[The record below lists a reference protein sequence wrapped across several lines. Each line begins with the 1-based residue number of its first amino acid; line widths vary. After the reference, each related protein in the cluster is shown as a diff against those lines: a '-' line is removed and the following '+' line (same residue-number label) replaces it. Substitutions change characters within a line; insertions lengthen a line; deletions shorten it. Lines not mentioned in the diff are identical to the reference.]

1 MAGFGRTLR
10 RFDRWLNDT
19 PERALEQAYDAA
31 LKIKALESQHFEG
44 QPITNRTGKYSE
56 TAFALIQADL
66 NKYLQTLDIRLKE
79 FKASRSIVNST
90 NSAKK
95 SFNLPTDSNALEGFD
110 QNAVVLEKLSFIDA
124 VLARYKSGQSTSVA
138 LVPTSSSATTSLS
151 TRTDAG
157 GKLPDW
163 YSEATDADDDDGLL
177 DRTGVLPR
185 SITTSLNRIKQEL
198 DPNSEQRVVQS
209 FRSTQTKTR
218 IAIRFLLLIIALPL
232 LAQQISKPLIVGPI
246 VDHFRHPERAQ
257 IFLNAELREE
267 ALRELKLFEEE
278 LRFEN
283 LLGRLALPEL
293 QAPESKAPS
302 IGSGPTQE
310 PPQGASKEASK
321 ETSKASQEIQS
332 PESKEAK
339 EPTSEPLK
347 TEKEP
352 VLSLEERL
360 KEKAEELAKEY
371 GSRGSDAVKNI
382 FADLFAFLTLGT
394 FIVSRRQDFEVLKS
408 FVDERVYGLSD
419 SAKAFIIIL
428 FTDVFVGFH
437 SPHGWEVLLESICGH
452 LGIPSN
458 RNFNGLF
465 IATFPVILDTI
476 FKYWI
481 FRYLNRISPSAV
493 ATYKNMNE

>member
-1 MAGFGRTLR
+1 MAGLGRTLR
-10 RFDRWLNDT
+10 RFNRWLNDT

-31 LKIKALESQHFEG
+31 LKINALENQHFEG
-44 QPITNRTGKYSE
+44 KTITNQTGKYSE

-66 NKYLQTLDIRLKE
+66 NQYLQTVDIRLKE

-95 SFNLPTDSNALEGFD
+95 SLNLPTDSNALEGFD
-110 QNAVVLEKLSFIDA
+110 QNAIVLEKLSFIDA
-124 VLARYKSGQSTSVA
+124 VLARYKSGQSTFVA
-138 LVPTSSSATTSLS
+138 LVPTSSLTTTSLPTPS
-151 TRTDAG
+151 GGG

-163 YSEATDADDDDGLL
+163 YSDATDPNDDDGLL

-246 VDHFRHPERAQ
+246 VDHFRHPDRAQ

-293 QAPESKAPS
+293 QAPELRSQSNQPPSLGTSQAGSKATP
-302 IGSGPTQE
+302 
-310 PPQGASKEASK
+310 
-321 ETSKASQEIQS
+321 KASQPS
-332 PESKEAK
+332 PSPEAK
-339 EPTSEPLK
+339 EAQESTSEPLRTG
-347 TEKEP
+347 TEP
-352 VLSLEERL
+352 ILSLEERL

-382 FADLFAFLTLGT
+382 FADLVGFLTFGT
-394 FIVSRRQDFEVLKS
+394 FIITRHQDFEVLKS

-458 RNFNGLF
+458 RSFNGLF